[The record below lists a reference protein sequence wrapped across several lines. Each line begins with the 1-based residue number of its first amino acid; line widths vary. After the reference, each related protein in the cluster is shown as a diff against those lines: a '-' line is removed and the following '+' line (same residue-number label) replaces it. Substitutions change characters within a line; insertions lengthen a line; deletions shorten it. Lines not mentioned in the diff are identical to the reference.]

1 MRELTFGLAVACG
14 FVAIAITARY
24 LEAAGIVDAESSR
37 RATQVVIGLMLAVY
51 GNYMPKRASA
61 SGLAVCHTPWSQ
73 SALRVGGWAMA
84 IAGLLHAAFWAF
96 APIAWA
102 DLAATTVVATATL
115 VTAAYGFWMFAS
127 RRRAREEANPIS

>member
-14 FVAIAITARY
+14 FLAIALTARY
-24 LEAAGIVDAESSR
+24 LEAAGLVDAEGSR
-37 RATQVVIGLMLAVY
+37 RATQVVIGLALAVY
-51 GNYMPKRASA
+51 GNFMPKRATA
-61 SGLAVCHTPWSQ
+61 SSVAVCHARWSQ

-84 IAGLLHAAFWAF
+84 LAGLLHAAFWAF

-115 VTAAYGFWMFAS
+115 VTMVYAFWMFAS
-127 RRRAREEANPIS
+127 RRRTPEADPMS